1 MVDAPDLYEKPRG
14 KSGARLADWLHAC
27 LAPETPQT
35 RKGLPM
41 SEEFDSA
48 PGLESGN
55 DIDVFRDD
63 EGRIS
68 PLWLERLRAFLEA
81 GRGDDVA
88 LVMEPLHHS
97 EVGDVLEQL
106 HPAERVA
113 LVRALGDRF
122 DFSALTEV
130 DESIRIDIMDA
141 LPNAD
146 IARGVAELDNDDA
159 VFLLEDLEQEDRD
172 EVLDALPTFERLAL
186 KRSLDFPEE
195 SAGRRMQTDFI
206 AIPPFWTVGQVI
218 DYLRAEKDLPDE
230 FYQLY
235 VVDAAYKVLGTLP
248 LDKFL
253 RTQRATKIDEIMN
266 TNLVLVKAEEDQEDA
281 ARTFER
287 YDLVEVGVVDESG
300 RLVGVLTIDDMVD
313 VIHEEADEDIK
324 LLAGVG
330 DEDVSDTTLDTVRS
344 RVPWLVVNLF
354 TAVMVSFIIG
364 LFNATIEQMVA
375 LAVLMPIVASMGGN
389 AGAQTMTVTVRALA
403 MRELDGGRL
412 RRLIRREMVVGVA
425 NGVIFAVL
433 IGIVT
438 ALRYGNV
445 QLGIVIAMA
454 MVINLIVA
462 GTFGILIPLTLD
474 KLKADPAIASAVFV
488 TTVTDVVGFFAFL
501 GIAGLWFGLF

>member
-1 MVDAPDLYEKPRG
+1 
-14 KSGARLADWLHAC
+14 
-27 LAPETPQT
+27 
-35 RKGLPM
+35 M
-41 SEEFDSA
+41 SEEFDPA
-48 PGLESGN
+48 PGFDTGN
-55 DIDVFRDD
+55 DSNVFRDAD
-63 EGRIS
+63 GRIS
-68 PLWLERLRAFLEA
+68 ALWLERLRAFLEA
-81 GRGDDVA
+81 GRNDDVA

-106 HPAERVA
+106 YAAERLA
-113 LVRALGDRF
+113 LVHALGEKF

-130 DESIRIDIMDA
+130 DESIRLEIMEA
-141 LPNAD
+141 LPNAA

-159 VFLLEDLEQEDRD
+159 VYLLEDLEQVDRD
-172 EVLDALPTFERLAL
+172 EILSALPTFERLTL
-186 KRSLDFPEE
+186 KRSLDFPED

-218 DYLRAEKDLPDE
+218 DYLRSEKDLPDE

-235 VVDAAYKVLGTLP
+235 VVDASYTVLGTLP

-253 RTQRATKIDEIMN
+253 RTPRATKIDSIMN
-266 TNLVLVKAEEDQEDA
+266 TNFVLVNAEEDQEEA
-281 ARTFER
+281 ARSFER

-300 RLVGVLTIDDMVD
+300 RLVGVLTIDDIVD
-313 VIHEEADEDIK
+313 VIQEEAEEDIR
-324 LLAGVG
+324 LMAGVG
-330 DEDVSDTTLDTVRS
+330 DEDVSDSTLDTVKS
-344 RVPWLVVNLF
+344 RVPWLVVNLV
-354 TAVMVSFIIG
+354 TAVLVSLVIG

-412 RRLIRREMVVGVA
+412 RRLIRREMVVGVV

-438 ALRYGNV
+438 AFRYGDV
-445 QLGIVIAMA
+445 QLGIVIGLA
-454 MVINLIVA
+454 MVINMIVA

-488 TTVTDVVGFFAFL
+488 TTITDVIGFFAFL

>member
-1 MVDAPDLYEKPRG
+1 
-14 KSGARLADWLHAC
+14 
-27 LAPETPQT
+27 
-35 RKGLPM
+35 M
-41 SEEFDSA
+41 SEEFDPA
-48 PGLESGN
+48 PGFDTGN
-55 DIDVFRDD
+55 DSNVFRDAD
-63 EGRIS
+63 GRIS
-68 PLWLERLRAFLEA
+68 ALWLERLRAFLEA
-81 GRGDDVA
+81 GRNDDVA

-106 HPAERVA
+106 YAAERLA
-113 LVRALGDRF
+113 LVHALGEKF

-130 DESIRIDIMDA
+130 DESIRLEIMEA
-141 LPNAD
+141 LPNAA

-159 VFLLEDLEQEDRD
+159 VYLLEDLEQVDRD
-172 EVLDALPTFERLAL
+172 EILSALPTFERLTL
-186 KRSLDFPEE
+186 KRSLDFPED

-218 DYLRAEKDLPDE
+218 DYLRSEKDLPDE

-235 VVDAAYKVLGTLP
+235 VVDASYTVLGTLP

-253 RTQRATKIDEIMN
+253 RTPRATKIDSIMN
-266 TNLVLVKAEEDQEDA
+266 TNFVLVNAEEDQEEA
-281 ARTFER
+281 ARSFER

-300 RLVGVLTIDDMVD
+300 RLVGVLTIDDIVD
-313 VIHEEADEDIK
+313 VIQEEAEEDIR
-324 LLAGVG
+324 LMAGVG
-330 DEDVSDTTLDTVRS
+330 DEDVSDTTLDTVKS
-344 RVPWLVVNLF
+344 RVPWLVVNLV
-354 TAVMVSFIIG
+354 TAVLVSLVIG

-412 RRLIRREMVVGVA
+412 RRLIRREMVVGVV

-438 ALRYGNV
+438 AFRYGDV
-445 QLGIVIAMA
+445 QLGIVIGLA
-454 MVINLIVA
+454 MVINMIVA

-488 TTVTDVVGFFAFL
+488 TTITDVIGFFAFL

>member
-1 MVDAPDLYEKPRG
+1 
-14 KSGARLADWLHAC
+14 
-27 LAPETPQT
+27 
-35 RKGLPM
+35 M
-41 SEEFDSA
+41 SEEFDPA
-48 PGLESGN
+48 PGFDTGN
-55 DIDVFRDD
+55 DSNVFRDAD
-63 EGRIS
+63 GRIS
-68 PLWLERLRAFLEA
+68 ALWLERLRAFLEA
-81 GRGDDVA
+81 GRNDDVA

-106 HPAERVA
+106 YAAERLA
-113 LVRALGDRF
+113 LVHALGEKF

-130 DESIRIDIMDA
+130 DESIRLEIMEA
-141 LPNAD
+141 LPNAA
-146 IARGVAELDNDDA
+146 IAQGVAELDNDDA
-159 VFLLEDLEQEDRD
+159 VYLLEDLEQVDRD
-172 EVLDALPTFERLAL
+172 EILSALPTFERLTL
-186 KRSLDFPEE
+186 KRSLDFPED

-218 DYLRAEKDLPDE
+218 DYLRSEKDLPDE

-235 VVDAAYKVLGTLP
+235 VVDASYTVLGTLP

-253 RTQRATKIDEIMN
+253 RTPRATKIDSIMN
-266 TNLVLVKAEEDQEDA
+266 TNFVLVNAEEDQEEA
-281 ARTFER
+281 ARSFER

-300 RLVGVLTIDDMVD
+300 RLVGVLTIDDIVD
-313 VIHEEADEDIK
+313 VIQEEAEEDIR
-324 LLAGVG
+324 LMAGVG
-330 DEDVSDTTLDTVRS
+330 DEDVSDSTLDTVKS
-344 RVPWLVVNLF
+344 RVPWLVVNLV
-354 TAVMVSFIIG
+354 TAVLVSLVIG

-412 RRLIRREMVVGVA
+412 RRLIRREMVVGVV

-438 ALRYGNV
+438 AFRYGDV
-445 QLGIVIAMA
+445 QLGIVIGLA
-454 MVINLIVA
+454 MVINMIVA

-488 TTVTDVVGFFAFL
+488 TTITDVIGFFAFL